1 MAFITFYRQARFDGG
16 IRTGITVDGEL
27 VWQGFEPG
35 QLEEDP
41 ALLWYVDLR
50 CSGER
55 LPDEREAA
63 RDWLLDQAGTVRT
76 AFNELADKLQVGY
89 DDEAWPCQFNVSQ
102 APAGVS
108 MKIVC
113 SAIRGLEPGE
123 VAEVLR
129 KTGKNWKKLLQRL
142 ELAEV
147 MS

>member
-1 MAFITFYRQARFDGG
+1 MFISQHPLHLDD
-16 IRTGITVDGEL
+16 VEPLPEL
-27 VWQGFEPG
+27 AAHLTLGT
-35 QLEEDP
+35 
-41 ALLWYVDLR
+41 
-50 CSGER
+50 
-55 LPDEREAA
+55 DEREAA